1 MSYAL
6 ITLWHERQRYL
17 PGVLAVAFS
26 ALLIALQCG
35 LLLGLFSITSLPIDH
50 NKAQLWMGA
59 TGVLSVDLGKPIPES
74 YFTRLASQAGVER
87 TEDYF
92 QGFSYWSKPDGGTE
106 LCMIVGSNLADDSL
120 GGIAELTPEMRDLLS
135 EPDAIIVDESDL
147 DRLGIHG
154 VGDTAEISGY
164 QSRVVGLTRG
174 VKSLAGPYVF
184 CSRSTAARRLRLP
197 PEQATYILA
206 ECETRGDGP
215 EVVDRVRQR
224 YNTISIFTKDDFSYR
239 SRMHWLTKTKAGVA
253 LGCAAFLGLL
263 VGAVVTYQTLS
274 AATRASMREYAVL
287 RALGI
292 PRLRMIVMVLW
303 QSFWVGV
310 IGVGLAIPTVHA
322 IAWATEWSNL
332 VRIELPWWVQ
342 VGATGIT
349 MLMAMLSGVLS
360 LRALKGIDP
369 AVLLR

>member
-1 MSYAL
+1 MSFAL
-6 ITLWHERQRYL
+6 TTLWYERQRYL

-50 NKAQLWMGA
+50 NTALLWMGSV
-59 TGVLSVDLGKPIPES
+59 GVLSVDLGKPIPQYYEA
-74 YFTRLASQAGVER
+74 RLASQPGVTR
-87 TEDYF
+87 TEDYL

-106 LCMIVGSNLADDSL
+106 LCMIVGSSLHDHSL
-120 GGIAELTPEMRDLLS
+120 GGMAELTPHMRDLLS
-135 EPDAIIVDESDL
+135 EPGAIIVDESDL
-147 DRLGIHG
+147 GRLGIKG
-154 VGDTAEISGY
+154 VGDTAEISG
-164 QSRVVGLTRG
+164 QSSKVVALTRG

-184 CSRSTAARRLRLP
+184 CSRTTAATRLRLQ
-197 PEQATYILA
+197 PEQATYVLA
-206 ECETRGDGP
+206 ECENKADGP
-215 EVVDRVRQR
+215 EVVERVGKR
-224 YNTISIFTKDDFSYR
+224 YKTVSIFTKEDFSYR

-292 PRLRMIVMVLW
+292 PRYRMIFMVLY

-310 IGVGLAIPTVHA
+310 IGIGLALPAIHG
-322 IAWATEWSNL
+322 IAWATEAFNL
-332 VRIELPWWVQ
+332 VRIELPWQLQ
-342 VGATGIT
+342 VGAAGIT
-349 MLMAMLSGVLS
+349 MVMAMLAGLLS
-360 LRALKGIDP
+360 LRALRGIDP
-369 AVLLR
+369 AMLLR